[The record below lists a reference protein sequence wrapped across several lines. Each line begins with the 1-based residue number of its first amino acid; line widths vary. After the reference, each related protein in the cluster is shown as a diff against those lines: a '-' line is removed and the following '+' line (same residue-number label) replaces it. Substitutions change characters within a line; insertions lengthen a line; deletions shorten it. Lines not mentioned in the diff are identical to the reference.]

1 MSKLFLFVRVTCGL
15 LPLLILGAAAS
26 SAPKTVTLDGTAQ
39 DCATVGQ
46 VLRAA
51 HVKVSAFQLSKAR
64 PIKAHLD
71 SMNHIRFKGDG
82 TDGSAFEHLDNMYV
96 LLQKVVGSTRALSR
110 DTSAVNGTFT
120 LNFAPTD
127 SVLIVGYQPQE
138 DQDFYYSSALLAGTT
153 SQSVILDM
161 SRGACGF

>member
-26 SAPKTVTLDGTAQ
+26 SAPTKVTFNGTAQ

-71 SMNHIRFKGDG
+71 SMQRVLFPDSGD
-82 TDGSAFEHLDNMYV
+82 DGPAFTHLDSMYV
-96 LLQKVVGSTRALSR
+96 SLQTMVASTRALAR

-120 LNFAPTD
+120 LTFAPTD